1 MIADFVSSKIECG
14 TKKARRQNAFTLIEL
29 LVVIAI
35 IAILAALLLPAL
47 SQAKERGKRA
57 SCVNNMKQLGVGL
70 VMYAGDNGDHLPA
83 LQYTTGGN
91 SPWQCYD
98 MVSQNGTAGLP
109 VDFTSAINHGL
120 LYSTK
125 TIAAG
130 KSYSCPSMGSGAPEQ
145 FKYAYENYMD
155 PTGAW
160 PVYGYPGSVGGSWSP
175 ALRSSYMYYPCTKVF
190 ITPGVPTSGYVPGK
204 KLTEL
209 DADHVAMTDLIYDY
223 DSIPH
228 RSGSSP
234 KALNVLW
241 GDCHVKASTT
251 AAAFNRTLWGSNP
264 SGQPGGNDAADHDN
278 QFLKIISLLQP

>member
-1 MIADFVSSKIECG
+1 MTDDFISR
-14 TKKARRQNAFTLIEL
+14 KKGATRKGHRWNAFTLIEL

-35 IAILAALLLPAL
+35 IAILAAMLLPAL
-47 SQAKERGKRA
+47 SSAKERAKRS

-70 VMYAGDNGDHLPA
+70 VMYASDAGDHLPV
-83 LQYTTGGN
+83 LQYATGNN

-98 MVSQNGTAGLP
+98 MVSQNGTAGMP

-120 LYSTK
+120 LYSSRNIT
-125 TIAAG
+125 AG
-130 KSYSCPSMGSGAPEQ
+130 KTFYCPSMGSGAPEQ
-145 FKYAYENYMD
+145 FKYAYENYLD
-155 PTGAW
+155 PGGLW
-160 PVYGYPGSVGGSWSP
+160 PVYGAPGSVGGSWSP
-175 ALRSSYMYYPCTKVF
+175 ALRSSYMYYPCTKVYL
-190 ITPGVPTSGYVPGK
+190 TPGVPTSGYVPGK

-209 DADHVAMTDLIYDY
+209 DAEHLAMTDLIYDY

-228 RSGSSP
+228 RSGSTP

-251 AAAFNRTLWGSNP
+251 AAAFNSTLWGSNP

-278 QFLKIISLLQP
+278 QFLNIVSLLQP